1 MIKNITLFV
10 CLLVGFQLTAQDNKA
25 FPMKFA
31 FRHSDTL
38 RAAQPLGGI
47 VNTNAIVYNP
57 VTSELWMSS
66 SHNDS
71 MMRFAAL
78 SGRYLGAFR
87 VARLIAPLTNTTR
100 FFRSLVVGKDNFI
113 YGVNNTDTIRKLNP
127 TTGQEVARYVV
138 PKWMG
143 NQAIIAYDST
153 SGGYWIGPSASSVP
167 IRRVDST
174 FQISSDSISIDA
186 TFKLGGATQIAY
198 DAASPGGPYLWAC
211 GSRHPEFTNP
221 TSGSPALT
229 TTIQISMATR
239 QRTGVQKSITD
250 DFDFILNTNQSARGM
265 TICRLPNMAKPILI
279 MSAGKFTSGVST
291 LLPTDLSGVTVGY
304 ELDNLVRPDAS
315 IDSIS
320 VTPNYSI
327 LPTPWFRPLSI
338 SAKMRNVVAFQA
350 TSGNISIKTSNAAGV
365 AINTQSVPFN
375 TNPTSAA
382 FFAAPNMVTGLT
394 KGVNKI
400 VATAQVTN
408 DPVFKNDTMSAFV
421 QLSDSTLARDYGDF
435 LPGVY
440 VRFSPFYKGLFVG
453 RTMLIPERPEI
464 GQAYKVDVPVT
475 LTTITARVAPTKTG
489 DTTRFKV
496 YGFNAAGK
504 PQYLG
509 QSNLYQISPADSASY
524 SITLP
529 LTAPIRLNAGQ
540 EFMVSMTEGFDAPNV
555 IATTQGYEKGKT
567 FVHLQTTL
575 GGWAASDTLSNT
587 FIRDNFSRALAI
599 RPNFQLRTNVNETA
613 NVAHLALSPN
623 PTTGFVNLNLELDKT
638 DDVLVRVFNLNGQNV
653 VNQRFNGVN
662 KINQNLDL
670 SQQANGIYVVSLT
683 TSKGTVT
690 RKVVK
695 E

>member
-10 CLLVGFQLTAQDNKA
+10 CLLVGFPLTAQDNKA

-31 FRHSDTL
+31 FRHSDTMRL
-38 RAAQPLGGI
+38 TQPVAG
-47 VNTNAIVYNP
+47 VNNTNAMVYNP
-57 VTSELWMSS
+57 TVNELWMGS

-71 MMRFAAL
+71 MMRFTIPA
-78 SGRYLGAFR
+78 GKYLGAFR
-87 VARLIAPLTNTTR
+87 VAKLVAPATLTNR
-100 FFRSLVVGKDNFI
+100 YFRQLIIGREGFI
-113 YGVNNTDTIRKLNP
+113 YGVNNTDTIRKLDP
-127 TTGQEVARYVV
+127 TTGQEVARIVV

-143 NQAIIAYDST
+143 NQSVITYDST
-153 SGGYWIGPSASSVP
+153 NGGRYWIGGLSPGL
-167 IRRVDST
+167 IRQVDTT
-174 FQISSDSISIDA
+174 FQIKTDSMMLDP
-186 TFKLGGATQIAY
+186 KVGGAIQLAY
-198 DAASPGGPYLWAC
+198 DAVSVGGPYMWAF
-211 GSRHPEFTNP
+211 GGRHPEFTNQ
-221 TSGSPALT
+221 TSGSPALST
-229 TTIQISMATR
+229 VMQMSMATKA
-239 QRTGVQKSITD
+239 RTGVQKSITD
-250 DFDFILNTNQSARGM
+250 DFDFILNGNQAPRGFQ
-265 TICRLPNMAKPILI
+265 IVRLPGFAKPL
-279 MSAGKFTSGVST
+279 MLMQTGKFTSGGSY
-291 LLPTDLSGVTVGY
+291 LLPSDLSGVTAAY
-304 ELDNLVRPDAS
+304 EFDNLVRPDAS

-327 LPTPWFRPLSI
+327 IPTPFFRPLSI

-350 TSGNISIKTSNAAGV
+350 TAGNVSIQTSNAAGV

-382 FFAAPNMVTGLT
+382 FFAAPNTVTGLT
-394 KGVNKI
+394 KGINKI
-400 VATAQVTN
+400 VATALVTN

-421 QLSDSTLARDYGDF
+421 QLSDSTVARDYADF

-464 GQAYKVDVPVT
+464 GQAYKLDVPVT

-509 QSNLYQISPADSASY
+509 QSNLYQISPTDSSSY

-529 LTAPIRLNAGQ
+529 LTAPIRIAAGQ

-575 GGWAASDTLSNT
+575 GGWAASDTLSSA

-613 NVAHLALSPN
+613 NIAHLALSPN

-638 DDVLVRVFNLNGQNV
+638 DDVWVRVFNLNGQSV
-653 VNQRFNGVN
+653 VNQRFSGVSSV
-662 KINQNLDL
+662 NQNLDL